1 MSRGLD
7 ESVLRRRSSK
17 DLDEVLLRRRSPKDL
32 DEGLLRR
39 SWTNDLGEGGISEG
53 LKSVE
58 CIININLH
66 CNFHMCTL
74 EIVVLESIL
83 WRVILR
89 CFCVVLV
96 Y

>member
-1 MSRGLD
+1 MLKGVD
-7 ESVLRRRSSK
+7 ESVLRRRS
-17 DLDEVLLRRRSPKDL
+17 PKDV
-32 DEGLLRR
+32 DEGLLRKR
-39 SWTNDLGEGGISEG
+39 LTNNLREGGISEG
-53 LKSVE
+53 LKLVE

-83 WRVILR
+83 WRVIVR
-89 CFCVVLV
+89 CLCVVLV